1 MTLATP
7 SIDFAAVLA
16 STVHDM
22 KNSLCMLI
30 QSTELIQQESRQLSE
45 PARDELARLNYE
57 ANRLN
62 SNLLQLL
69 SLYRMERQ
77 RLPVQIDQHYIADIV
92 EEILLKNQ
100 FYIEQRNF
108 TIHVEQPE
116 QLNWFFDYD
125 LMLNMLNDAV
135 ANALRYGDK
144 EILLRFSQHA
154 DTLLIEVH
162 DDGPGFPVFMLNSDE
177 IDMNTPD
184 LTGNHTGLGIFFA
197 KLIAKAHTNKG
208 QSGIVELANASR
220 YGGGIFR
227 VTLP

>member
-1 MTLATP
+1 MTAETP
-7 SIDFAAVLA
+7 AIDFAAVLA

-69 SLYRMERQ
+69 SLYRLERQ
-77 RLPVQIDQHYIADIV
+77 QLPVQIDQYYICDVV

-100 FYIEQRNF
+100 FYTEQRGF
-108 TIHVEQPE
+108 TIHIEQPA
-116 QLNWFFDYD
+116 QLHWFFDYD
-125 LMLNMLNDAV
+125 LILNLLNDAV
-135 ANALRYGDK
+135 ANALRYGK
-144 EILLRFSQHA
+144 QQILLTFSQQA
-154 DTLLIEVH
+154 DKLIIEVH
-162 DDGPGFPVFMLNSDE
+162 DDGPGFPDFMLNSDI

-184 LTGNHTGLGIFFA
+184 LTNNHTGLGIFFA

-208 QSGIVELANASR
+208 QQGAVELANGSR
-220 YGGGIFR
+220 YAGGIFR

>member
-1 MTLATP
+1 MTPVTAE
-7 SIDFAAVLA
+7 IDFAAVLA

-30 QSTELIQQESRQLSE
+30 QSTELIQQESAQLSE

-69 SLYRMERQ
+69 SLYRLERQ
-77 RLPVQIDQHYIADIV
+77 RLPVQVDQHYISDVV

-100 FYIEQRNF
+100 FYTEQCGF

-116 QLNWFFDYD
+116 QLHWFFDYD
-125 LMLNMLNDAV
+125 LILNLLNDAV
-135 ANALRYGDK
+135 ANALRYGRNQ
-144 EILLRFSQHA
+144 ILLQFSQQN
-154 DTLLIEVH
+154 DFLQIEIH
-162 DDGPGFPVFMLNSDE
+162 DDGPGFPAFMLDSE
-177 IDMNTPD
+177 KLDMNTPD
-184 LTGNHTGLGIFFA
+184 LTNNHTGLGIFFA
-197 KLIAKAHTNKG
+197 KLIARAHTNKG
-208 QSGIVELANASR
+208 LQGAVELVNGSR
-220 YGGGIFR
+220 FAGGIFR